1 MTTTYQVP
9 AHIQQKFEAKARV
22 MCANAIGE
30 TKTMRLDRKT
40 TQTGV
45 IVEASLDRIVNTG
58 RAWEAVFKVV
68 MECGAAK
75 VRKEF
80 FCRTLPQ

>member
-1 MTTTYQVP
+1 MTATQVP

-45 IVEASLDRIVNTG
+45 IVEASLHEIWNTG
-58 RAWEAVFKVV
+58 RAWEATFKIV
-68 MECGAAK
+68 MECGASK
-75 VRKEF
+75 TRREF
-80 FCRTLPQ
+80 ICRTLPQ